1 MTKKQSTLT
10 VSIPTKEDTLEQ
22 RIMKSNLSDDDK
34 IELIKK
40 LAQQPVYVYPYQYPY
55 WNYVNC
61 KDTPVSYTTTGNLT
75 CESQT
80 VTR

>member
-10 VSIPTKEDTLEQ
+10 VDVPTKEDTLEQ

-40 LAQQPVYVYPYQYPY
+40 FAQQPVYVYPYQYPY
-55 WNYVNC
+55 WNQIYC
-61 KDTPVSYTTTGNLT
+61 KDSQVAYTTSSGNIE
-75 CESQT
+75 CK
-80 VTR
+80 